1 MELITGGYEMAG
13 KFDNKVAVISG
24 GALGI
29 GRCLTQEFAREGA
42 RVAFIDINKSAAEEN
57 LGIIREMGGEA
68 FFFCGDIADEKVLKE
83 FADEVVKRFG
93 KVDFLINNACV
104 SRKGILEPCSYDDFN
119 YVLRVGVTAPYY
131 LTLLFLPHFT
141 DSASVVN
148 IASTRAFMSQ
158 RNTESYSAAKGG
170 IIALTHAMAVSLSHR
185 VRVNS
190 VSPGWIDTGRYYD
203 SNYVPEYTKADLLQH
218 PSGRVGTPMDIVRAV
233 FYLCDPENSFVNGE
247 NITVD
252 GGMTKLMIYTGDEGW
267 SLNAE

>member
-1 MELITGGYEMAG
+1 MNSGFEG
-13 KFDNKVAVISG
+13 KVAVVTG

-29 GRCLTQEFAREGA
+29 GRCLTQEFAKKGSK
-42 RVAFIDINKSAAEEN
+42 VAFIDRNREAGEEN
-57 LGIIREMGGEA
+57 LRIISEMGGEA
-68 FFFCGDIADEKVLKE
+68 FFFCGDIAEEKVLKD
-83 FADEVVKRFG
+83 FADEVVRRFG
-93 KVDFLINNACV
+93 KVDFLINNACI
-104 SRKGILEPCSYDDFN
+104 SRKGILEPCSYEDFN

-131 LTLLFLPHFT
+131 LTLLFLPYFT
-141 DSASVVN
+141 DCASVVN

-190 VSPGWIDTGRYYD
+190 ISPGWIDTGKYHD
-203 SNYVPEYTKADLLQH
+203 SNYTPNHSKADLLQH
-218 PSGRVGTPMDIVRAV
+218 PSGRIGTPMDIARAV